1 MKPARIRGALAALTA
16 ALPALLF
23 PSAAAA
29 DPAGD
34 LRKDISLVKSFCSP
48 FTQKVTGLNGETVQE
63 GSGSVCVSKEKSS
76 FRVETKAPDENL
88 VVSDGK
94 SVWSYDPFM
103 QQVTIA
109 SFSEIAGSSPLGLI
123 ASDSP
128 EVWKKYQVKHVKGGY
143 ELSPAE
149 GGDRFELS
157 VSGGSIAGFEI
168 VSRDGRRN
176 SYRLGAAGPL
186 AAGTDFSFEIPKGTE
201 VDDRR
206 GK

>member
-76 FRVETKAPDENL
+76 FRVETKTPDENL

-128 EVWKKYQVKHVKGGY
+128 EVWKKYQVRHVKGGY
-143 ELSPAE
+143 ELSTAD

-157 VSGGSIAGFEI
+157 VSGGSIAGFSI

>member
-128 EVWKKYQVKHVKGGY
+128 EVWKKYQVRHVKGGY
-143 ELSPAE
+143 ELSTAD

-157 VSGGSIAGFEI
+157 VSGGSIAGFSI